1 MCARAFVHLMYLIHI
16 YTGKVR
22 ALESLPPSLQ
32 QEVIAVLHKGVLKN
46 ISLFKEL
53 NHPVAEPF
61 ILDIYKLLDARTFA
75 PICHIA
81 VEGEPVDGLYIV
93 SEGSASVWV
102 HAADGQEVDLLHLNC
117 GDSFGEFSLLGH
129 KLGPTAVGTCWD
141 CSISSLTYLMCLFMS
156 KEAFSELLSV
166 WPEDLQVNFFLER
179 LYVA

>member
-1 MCARAFVHLMYLIHI
+1 MCARAFVHLMSLIHI

-166 WPEDLQVNFFLER
+166 WPEDLQVSVLLER